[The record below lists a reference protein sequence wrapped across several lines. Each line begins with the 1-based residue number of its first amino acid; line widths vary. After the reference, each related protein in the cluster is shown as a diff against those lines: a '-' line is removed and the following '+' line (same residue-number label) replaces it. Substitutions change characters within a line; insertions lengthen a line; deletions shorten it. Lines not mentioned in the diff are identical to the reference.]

1 MRKTRFA
8 TYALIA
14 TLLALFTALPAR
26 ADPLAD
32 FTAAESI
39 FRKAAAKESSATDEA
54 VRRFEQLSAA
64 DSPLSPLF
72 TAYLG
77 AAQTMQGRD
86 AWMPWTKM
94 RATERGLDTLEKAL
108 RRLELRHNR
117 ELVRGTPVA
126 IEVRLVAATTF
137 IAVPS
142 MFNRYDLGKQALRD
156 AFASPAFAAAPAEV
170 KASLHQQAALAAG
183 RDKNPREE
191 TAHLKQALEAEPTGA
206 IAEAARRRLQAL
218 GS

>member
-1 MRKTRFA
+1 MV
-8 TYALIA
+8 IA
-14 TLLALFTALPAR
+14 SLLALSAAAPAR
-26 ADPLAD
+26 ADLAAD
-32 FTAAESI
+32 FAGAEAV
-39 FRKAAAKESSATDEA
+39 FQKAAAKDSSATDDA

-77 AAQTMQGRD
+77 AAQALQGRD

-108 RRLELRHNR
+108 RRLEPRHDR
-117 ELVRGTPVA
+117 ELMRGAPVS
-126 IEVRLVAATTF
+126 IEVRLVAVTTF

-142 MFNRYDLGKQALRD
+142 MFNRYDQGKQALRD
-156 AFASPAFAAAPAEV
+156 AFASPAYAAAPADI
-170 KASLHQQAALAAG
+170 KARLHQQAALAAG
-183 RDKNPREE
+183 RDKNPGEE
-191 TAHLKQALEAEPTGA
+191 AAHLKQALEAAPAGA
-206 IAEAARRRLQAL
+206 IAEAARRRLQEL

>member
-1 MRKTRFA
+1 MRRTSFA
-8 TYALIA
+8 AVTA
-14 TLLALFTALPAR
+14 LLALVAGSLAH
-26 ADPLAD
+26 ADVLAD
-32 FTAAESI
+32 FTAAEAV
-39 FRKAAAKESSATDEA
+39 FRKAAARDSSATDKA

-72 TAYLG
+72 AAYLG
-77 AAQTMQGRD
+77 AAQALQGRD

-108 RRLELRHNR
+108 RRLEPRHDR
-117 ELVRGTPVA
+117 ELARGTPVA

-142 MFNRYDLGKQALRD
+142 MFNRFDLGKQALRD

-170 KASLHQQAALAAG
+170 KARLHQQAAIAAG
-183 RDKNPREE
+183 RDNNPRAEA
-191 TAHLKQALEAEPTGA
+191 AHLKQALETEPTGA
-206 IAEAARRRLQAL
+206 IAEAARRRLQEL